1 MPSLASRAYWRFLSA
16 RGHANSAFAWR
27 LGHSRKIS
35 SESVVAEGV
44 VMAAIGV
51 VAGAAFGLVVAR
63 VAGSYFGDL
72 KMPGALPV
80 IVSAFVLLG
89 AAVVASMLPAAR
101 AARVDVMQ
109 ALRSE

>member
-1 MPSLASRAYWRFLSA
+1 MTA
-16 RGHANSAFAWR
+16 
-27 LGHSRKIS
+27 
-35 SESVVAEGV
+35 VGV
-44 VMAAIGV
+44 L
-51 VAGAAFGLVVAR
+51 AGAAFGLVVAR

-80 IVSAFVLLG
+80 IVSAFLLLV
-89 AAVVASMLPAAR
+89 AAVFASWLPAAR